1 LSIYLRTV
9 SCTTA
14 ACVNLQALVCFFMR
28 QYLNN
33 PIANCVSS
41 INLGYAAKQL
51 FVELPVSN
59 QLHRLL
65 TIFVALG
72 VVQSFS
78 IKKPVLQTCLRSLNP
93 ITGSGRIGLHKFFA
107 PQAKLPN
114 VSAHRYGSGY
124 SFVVYLKY
132 VGYTPVFSGMRNY

>member
-1 LSIYLRTV
+1 
-9 SCTTA
+9 
-14 ACVNLQALVCFFMR
+14 MR

-51 FVELPVSN
+51 FVELPVSK
-59 QLHRLL
+59 QLHNLL

-72 VVQSFS
+72 VIQSFS
-78 IKKPVLQTCLRSLNP
+78 LKKPASRAHLRGPSPLAAP
-93 ITGSGRIGLHKFFA
+93 KRTGLHKFFV
-107 PQAKLPN
+107 PHSRLFHLTP
-114 VSAHRYGSGY
+114 RCGSGY

-132 VGYTPVFSGMRNY
+132 VDYTPVFSGMRNY